1 MSDDDVFDQ
10 TTKQNVSFLKAEA
23 DIISSNILLSKA
35 SSYTFCGSNRAM
47 YKETILLLYTLK
59 VR

>member
-23 DIISSNILLSKA
+23 HIISGNILLSKA
-35 SSYTFCGSNRAM
+35 SSYSFCRSNTVWPCIKRQS
-47 YKETILLLYTLK
+47 YYCTL
-59 VR
+59 